1 MIQLLSQERRA
12 NASNESCQHIEG
24 GEEAIA
30 SQQVDEVSVASAELT
45 QYLEQQAF
53 QVAPESSQEVP
64 ANLQSAVN
72 KTVNDFLDSSQIL
85 VEQAFQMGQTLLRM
99 KTDLK
104 RQDYKILL
112 EQIGWSSTKANKY
125 AKLAEV
131 FEGFVIEQVRQLELN
146 TLFTLCQKTFADVV
160 QKLRSLPRINQA
172 QIEQM
177 IKEAR
182 PQRAPTQQPTSG
194 WKQMPSGGGRY
205 YNLLLH
211 DEETGVLIENQAQAE
226 GLTQQHIVKEAVT
239 LRANTKEQKA
249 QQNSVWTEI
258 DAQKI
263 NDSQTWAE
271 IEQVVACERHRF
283 ASAVKLFSE
292 ESKQKLVHTLALH
305 LQQQP
310 EKLRS
315 LVWLPV
321 RLVLAA
327 LEKANFVPVEAIV
340 PKKAAIALSYD
351 PYARGW
357 KACNQNWQAI
367 QSANKNLRQ

>member
-1 MIQLLSQERRA
+1 MIHLLSQERVA
-12 NASNESCQHIEG
+12 NSLTEPYQHTEG
-24 GEEAIA
+24 NEEAIA

-53 QVAPESSQEVP
+53 QVAPESSQEVQSD
-64 ANLQSAVN
+64 LQSVVN
-72 KTVNDFLDSSQIL
+72 EAANNFLDISQML
-85 VEQAFQMGQTLLRM
+85 VEQAFRMGQTLLQM

-104 RQDYKILL
+104 RQEYKIFLA
-112 EQIGWSSTKANKY
+112 QIGWSSTKANKY
-125 AKLAEV
+125 AKLAQV
-131 FEGFVIEQVRQLELN
+131 FDGFVIEQVRRLELN
-146 TLFTLCQKTFADVV
+146 TLFTLCQKTFEAVV
-160 QKLRSLPRINQA
+160 QKLRSLSQITQTE
-172 QIEQM
+172 IEQTM
-177 IKEAR
+177 KEAR
-182 PQRAPTQQPTSG
+182 PPRAPRQEPTSG

-211 DEETGVLIENQAQAE
+211 DEETGVSIENQAQAE

-249 QQNSVWTEI
+249 QQNSVWVEI

-263 NDSQTWAE
+263 HNSETWEE
-271 IEQVVACERHRF
+271 IERVVACDRHRF

-292 ESKQKLVHTLALH
+292 ESKQKLVHTLAVH

-310 EKLRS
+310 HKLRS
-315 LVWLPV
+315 LIWLPV
-321 RLVLAA
+321 RLVIAA
-327 LEKANFVPVEAIV
+327 LEKASFIPTEAV
-340 PKKAAIALSYD
+340 APKKVANALNYD

-367 QSANKNLRQ
+367 QLMNKDSKQ